1 MFYWQNPTCQRH
13 PYLFLFIYTR
23 ISRDEISESRILRL
37 ERPSH
42 QATCTQNSWS
52 SLHSKAG
59 QILRVLKNQPQTSRG
74 SRVEFVA
81 VTLLTV
87 TRHEFQNMTLVA
99 ILTHGQP
106 LNSPKPTP
114 KLSNLPPLKRTP
126 SSCSFNNF
134 SNTSREF
141 LYEKITNFCTF
152 QFFKQPTFRLV
163 FIWSLYNLFCL
174 RL

>member
-1 MFYWQNPTCQRH
+1 MQ
-13 PYLFLFIYTR
+13 
-23 ISRDEISESRILRL
+23 
-37 ERPSH
+37 RPSH

-87 TRHEFQNMTLVA
+87 TRHEFQNMALVA

-106 LNSPKPTP
+106 LNSAKPTP
-114 KLSNLPPLKRTP
+114 KLSNLPPIKRTP
-126 SSCSFNNF
+126 NSCSFNNF

-163 FIWSLYNLFCL
+163 FI
-174 RL
+174 